1 MLDPKKYIITTQIE
15 QFRKFMMTDKT
26 MLSIYDN
33 DDSLTWDSLLLNS
46 RGELRSI
53 WTKPSN
59 KFEGDTSI
67 SYVHYLA
74 PHKTVTGANLCRL
87 ASEECAGACLGYTNR
102 LALHVNKL
110 YADKTVALIKFTELY
125 LYTMVNDMIQKAL
138 VTFQSGKRV
147 YFRFNGLSDLP
158 FYRVIDMRSLYDDLM
173 ILAALFGIARYDNP
187 LYDYSK
193 YPINASIDGV
203 YRVTYSYNENTQLEY
218 LRRFNSISFVLPKK
232 DKQKLINDYPHTFVD
247 GDYSDVRP
255 LDGSKWVLLSL
266 KGKKQ
271 RDTGF
276 VLSYDTIVRMLGLD
290 TGSRFERL
298 ITLQQLGFYHLSEEI
313 SDGRISFADALSH
326 LEHCRRINTLEEM
339 SHDTYQY
346 AINLVTGLFLEV
358 TC

>member
-26 MLSIYDN
+26 MLSMYDN
-33 DDSLTWDSLLLNS
+33 DDSLKWKELLTNS
-46 RGELRSI
+46 KGELRAL

-59 KFEGDTSI
+59 KFEDDTSI

-74 PHKTVTGANLCRL
+74 PHTTVIGTNLCRL
-87 ASEECAGACLGYTNR
+87 ASEECAGNCLGFTNR
-102 LALHVNKL
+102 LALHVHKL
-110 YADKTVALIKFTELY
+110 YTDKTIALIKFTELY
-125 LYTMVNDMIQKAL
+125 LITMVNDMIQKAL
-138 VTFQSGKRV
+138 VAFQTGKRV

-193 YPINASIDGV
+193 YPINASIEGV
-203 YRVTYSYNENTQLEY
+203 YRVTYSYNENTQLQY
-218 LRRFNSISFVLPKK
+218 LTRFNSISFVLPKK
-232 DKQKLINDYPHTFVD
+232 DKEKLIKDYPNSFVD
-247 GDYSDVRP
+247 GDLSDVRP
-255 LDGSKWVLLSL
+255 LDSSKWVLLSL

-276 VLSYDTIVRMLGLD
+276 VLSYDTIVNLLGLC
-290 TGSRFERL
+290 TVHS
-298 ITLQQLGFYHLSEEI
+298 
-313 SDGRISFADALSH
+313 
-326 LEHCRRINTLEEM
+326 
-339 SHDTYQY
+339 
-346 AINLVTGLFLEV
+346 LEV